1 MLPALRPC
9 GLIIAVVFSILAV
22 EPQQTWASPATTTTT
37 LAVASAGNAV
47 TTVTSGSV
55 VTLTATVTAGGNPV
69 SPGQINFCDAAAKYC
84 TDIHLLGTAQLTAAG
99 TATLKFRP
107 GVGSH
112 SYKAVFLGTT
122 NAAAS
127 ASAGAPVTVSA
138 LSPTPS
144 ITSIAA
150 TGPQGTYSL
159 TATVSGGAGVAPSGS
174 VSFVDTTIA
183 NAALGTA
190 TLTPAA
196 SGVVFIGSVFTFEA
210 PSLVA
215 TGDFNGD
222 GIADLIGVDRFGG
235 AQLLLGNG
243 DGTFT
248 DQASIAANVN
258 GIVAGDFN
266 GDGKLDLAL
275 TLSVGGVV
283 IELGNGDGTFTS
295 GYQSPQ
301 TIAAGGIAVGDFNGD
316 GKLDLVVGGGAANSN
331 VTILVGKGDGT
342 FTVGATAPTG
352 ANPTSV
358 AVGDLNGDGKL
369 DLAVGNQSGDSVSI
383 LLGNGDGTFAAGS
396 TITTT
401 AGPNALAIA
410 DFNGDGKLDLAV
422 LDNVTGQFL
431 EFGTVTI
438 LLGNGDGTFTA
449 AGPAG
454 GYSGTTVVVGDFNAD
469 GIADLGVAGDL
480 DSVLL
485 GNGDG
490 TFTTVVSPS
499 EYQFTD
505 SASIAVADF
514 NGDGAS
520 DIAGALMQDDAD
532 EISVSLSQPFF
543 ATATLNNVM
552 IFPVGGKPSNHG
564 IDAGYAGDTRY
575 AGSVSSLLFLGP
587 QPLISASL
595 TSVPPIV
602 AGASATSTLTITP
615 YPGFTGP
622 VSLTCVIT
630 ASGTAPTC
638 SSPGSV
644 TISGTAAVS
653 VPIGI
658 YTTTQTSLGSDQLKV
673 SPFDGI
679 DQNVSITIPF
689 TVIGAA
695 PPPVPGF
702 TLAGTA
708 IGISSPG
715 ATGTSTV
722 TITPTGG
729 FTGTVALTCAVTG
742 SPAGAADMPTCSVT
756 APAAILGKAPV
767 TATLTIHTQPATTP
781 GTYPVT
787 VTATSGGITNTT
799 NVMVTILPPPNF
811 TLSSTA
817 VNIASPGASGTST
830 LTITP
835 SNGFTG
841 TVAVTCAVTGSPA
854 GAADMPTCSVT
865 APAAISGTAPVTA
878 TLTVSTTPVSSAVVH
893 DPLRRSFPLGG
904 GLAMAALLL
913 FGIPRRSKTLL
924 SLLLFASLAA
934 AAIGCAGTPTPAK
947 APVTTPVVT
956 PTNPGTTPGAYTIT
970 VTGTSGAVMQSTA
983 VTVAV
988 N

>member
-1 MLPALRPC
+1 MLPALRRC
-9 GLIIAVVFSILAV
+9 GLVIAVVFSILAA
-22 EPQQTWASPATTTTT
+22 EPQQAWASPATTTTT

-69 SPGQINFCDAAAKYC
+69 SPGQINFCDATAKYC
-84 TDIHLLGTAQLTAAG
+84 TDIHVLGSAQLTATG

-112 SYKAVFLGTT
+112 SYKAVFLGTAD
-122 NAAAS
+122 AAAS

-196 SGVVFIGSVFTFEA
+196 SGVVFIGSGFRFEA

-222 GIADLIGVDRFGG
+222 GIADLIGVDGFGG
-235 AQLLLGNG
+235 AELLLGNG

-248 DQASIAANVN
+248 DQQSIGTNVN

-283 IELGNGDGTFTS
+283 IELGNGDGTVTS

-301 TIAAGGIAVGDFNGD
+301 TIAASGIAVGDFNGD

-331 VTILVGKGDGT
+331 VTVLLGKGDGT
-342 FTVGATAPTG
+342 FTVAATTPTG

-369 DLAVGNQSGDSVSI
+369 DLAVGNQSGNSVSI

-422 LDNVTGQFL
+422 LDNGA
-431 EFGTVTI
+431 VTI
-438 LLGNGDGTFTA
+438 LLGHGDGTFTA
-449 AGPAG
+449 AGPTG

-469 GIADLGVAGDL
+469 SIADLGVAGDL

-490 TFTTVVSPS
+490 TFTTVVSLS
-499 EYQFTD
+499 DDQFTD
-505 SASIAVADF
+505 SGSIAVADF

-520 DIAGALMQDDAD
+520 DIAGVLMGDDAD
-532 EISVSLSQPFF
+532 EISISLSQAFF

-552 IFPVGGKPSNHG
+552 IFPVGGNPGNHG

-575 AGSVSSLLFLGP
+575 AGSVASPIFLHP

-658 YTTTQTSLGSDQLKV
+658 YTTTQTTLGSDQLKV

-689 TVIGAA
+689 TVVGAA
-695 PPPVPGF
+695 PPPAPGF

-742 SPAGAADMPTCSVT
+742 SPAGAADIPACSVT
-756 APAAILGKAPV
+756 APAAISGTAAV
-767 TATLTIHTQPATTP
+767 TATLTVHTQPATTP

-787 VTATSGGITNTT
+787 VTATSGSITNTA

-811 TLSSTA
+811 TLSSAA

-841 TVAVTCAVTGSPA
+841 TVALTCSVTGSPA

-904 GLAMAALLL
+904 GVAMAALLL
-913 FGIPRRSKTLL
+913 FGIPRRSKMLL

-934 AAIGCAGTPTPAK
+934 AAIGCAGTPTPATP
-947 APVTTPVVT
+947 PVTTPVVT

-970 VTGTSGAVMQSTA
+970 VTGTSGAVTQSTA

-988 N
+988 S